1 MKELDHPHIVKVNL
15 STIQIFKYY
24 DETFTHSNQQKRYE
38 TGLLL
43 ELGLDSL

>member
-1 MKELDHPHIVKVNL
+1 MKQLDHPRIVKVKH
-15 STIQIFKYY
+15 SAIQIFKYY
-24 DETFTHSNQQKRYE
+24 DETFTNSNLQKRYE